1 MTYIKDKQNRKKNLE
16 FSYTIIFI
24 RIFKLYSLCGAWL
37 KIFLFFFKE
46 LFAGCLRSEE
56 NNIFEAFK
64 SLICALITDT
74 FIQSSQFV

>member
-1 MTYIKDKQNRKKNLE
+1 MWCMAKD
-16 FSYTIIFI
+16 FF
-24 RIFKLYSLCGAWL
+24 
-37 KIFLFFFKE
+37 FFFKE